1 MINRIFAKNVRE
13 TALKQGKRLG
23 DFEIKCGVSVGYIA
37 KAIKYNHWIS
47 LETAV
52 RFARELGKNV
62 EELCEGK

>member
-1 MINRIFAKNVRE
+1 MINRIFAENVRE

-37 KAIKYNHWIS
+37 KAIKYNHWIP

-52 RFARELGKNV
+52 RFAKELGMSL
-62 EELCEGK
+62 EELCKE